1 MLTVTWQRIAVAGAV
16 IAAALLL
23 PGVAAAHVSVT
34 AEDAVPGKTARLT
47 FRVPNESDTASTVKL
62 ELVMPAA
69 TPIAFVALKA
79 VPGWTATT
87 ERGPLPTPVDTPDG
101 RLTEAVTKVT
111 WTAASGGGIKPGYFE
126 DFELSAGP
134 LPDVGTIVFKALQTY
149 SDGEVSRWIEEPTG
163 GQEPADPAPV
173 LHLNRAAPGSAPP
186 AAAAAAAPA
195 ATGSSGTG
203 PLPVVLSAAALAVAV
218 AALVLTVAGA
228 RRAARDANRRPE

>member
-1 MLTVTWQRIAVAGAV
+1 MLTVMWQRIAVAGAV
-16 IAAALLL
+16 IAAVLLV
-23 PGVAAAHVSVT
+23 PGVAAAHISVT
-34 AEDAVPGKTARLT
+34 AEDAVPGRTARLT

-87 ERGPLPTPVDTPDG
+87 ERGPLPAPVDTPDG

-111 WTAASGGGIKPGYFE
+111 WTAAAGGGIKPGYFE

-134 LPDVGTIVFKALQTY
+134 LPDVGTIAFKALQTY
-149 SDGEVSRWIEEPTG
+149 SDGEVSRWIEEPAG
-163 GQEPADPAPV
+163 GQEPDDPAPV
-173 LHLNRAAPGSAPP
+173 LHLARTAPGSAPP
-186 AAAAAAAPA
+186 AAVPAAA
-195 ATGSSGTG
+195 GSSGTG